1 MDMQKRQRVGLL
13 GSVLFHC
20 AIFLI
25 VAFTG
30 VLTVSHASQDDI
42 VEVTMFG
49 GGGGGGGQGDGADGE
64 VLEEGQPQPQGS
76 EAAEAAPPA
85 ADEIIQSEKKE
96 TPPAPKPQAGKPK
109 AYAKKGEGSGGGHG
123 TGHGTGTGS
132 GIGPGSGSGSG
143 GGIGSGHGTGVGS
156 GYGAG
161 SSPYASPAVPP
172 RLVRNT
178 PPSYPTAEKN
188 AGIQGTANLHL
199 LVGKDGS
206 VEEVT
211 VISSSGNA
219 NLDQA
224 ALNACYKWRFTTA
237 RNQAGQAVRCYLT
250 VPITFRLRN

>member
-1 MDMQKRQRVGLL
+1 MDMQKRQRIGML
-13 GSVLFHC
+13 GSVLVHC
-20 AIFLI
+20 LVFLI

-49 GGGGGGGQGDGADGE
+49 GGGGGGGQGDGANGD
-64 VLEEGQPQPQGS
+64 VVEEEAGPQGS
-76 EAAEAAPPA
+76 EAEETPPTT
-85 ADEIIQSEKKE
+85 DEIIQNDKKE

-109 AYAKKGEGSGGGHG
+109 AYAKKGEGSGGGQG

-132 GIGPGSGSGSG
+132 GTGPGSGSGSG
-143 GGIGSGHGTGVGS
+143 GGIGSGHGTGIGS

-161 SSPYASPAVPP
+161 TSIYASPAIPP

-211 VISSSGNA
+211 ILSSSGNA

-224 ALNACYKWRFTTA
+224 AVNACYKWKFTSA
-237 RNQAGQAVRCYLT
+237 RNKAGQTVRCYMT
-250 VPITFRLRN
+250 VPITFRLR

>member
-1 MDMQKRQRVGLL
+1 MDMQKRQRIGML
-13 GSVLFHC
+13 GSVLFHLC
-20 AIFLI
+20 VFLI
-25 VAFTG
+25 VAFAG

-49 GGGGGGGQGDGADGE
+49 GGGGGGGQGDGD
-64 VLEEGQPQPQGS
+64 VVEEEAGPQGS
-76 EAAEAAPPA
+76 EAEETPPA
-85 ADEIIQSEKKE
+85 TDEIIQNDKKE

-109 AYAKKGEGSGGGHG
+109 AYAKKGEGSGGGQG

-132 GIGPGSGSGSG
+132 GTGPGSGSGSG
-143 GGIGSGHGTGVGS
+143 GGTGSGHGTGVGS

-161 SSPYASPAVPP
+161 NSIYASPAVPP

-206 VEEVT
+206 VEDVT
-211 VISSSGNA
+211 VLSSSGNA

-224 ALNACYKWRFTTA
+224 AVNACYKWKFTSA
-237 RNQAGQAVRCYLT
+237 RNKAGQTVRCYMT
-250 VPITFRLRN
+250 VPITFRLR

>member
-1 MDMQKRQRVGLL
+1 MDMQKRQRIGML
-13 GSVLFHC
+13 GSVLFHLC
-20 AIFLI
+20 VFLI

-49 GGGGGGGQGDGADGE
+49 GGGGGGGQGDGGD
-64 VLEEGQPQPQGS
+64 VMEEEAGPQGS
-76 EAAEAAPPA
+76 EAEETPPA
-85 ADEIIQSEKKE
+85 TDEIIQNEKKE

-109 AYAKKGEGSGGGHG
+109 AYTKKGEGSGGGQG

-132 GIGPGSGSGSG
+132 GTGPGSGSGSG
-143 GGIGSGHGTGVGS
+143 GGIGSGHGTGIGS

-161 SSPYASPAVPP
+161 NSIYASPAIPP

-178 PPSYPTAEKN
+178 PPAYPTAEKN

-211 VISSSGNA
+211 ILSSSGNV

-224 ALNACYKWRFTTA
+224 AVRACYKWKFTSA
-237 RNQAGQAVRCYLT
+237 RNKAGQTVRCYMT
-250 VPITFRLRN
+250 VPITFRLR

>member
-1 MDMQKRQRVGLL
+1 MDMQKRQRIGML
-13 GSVLFHC
+13 GSVLFHLC
-20 AIFLI
+20 VFLI

-49 GGGGGGGQGDGADGE
+49 GGGGGGGQGDGSDGD
-64 VLEEGQPQPQGS
+64 VVEE
-76 EAAEAAPPA
+76 EAAPQDSDAVEETPPA
-85 ADEIIQSEKKE
+85 ADEIFQNDKQA
-96 TPPAPKPQAGKPK
+96 PPAPRPQAGKPK

-132 GIGPGSGSGSG
+132 GTGPGSGSGSG

-161 SSPYASPAVPP
+161 NSVYASPAVPP
-172 RLVRNT
+172 RLVRNA

-211 VISSSGNA
+211 VLSSSGNA

-224 ALNACYKWRFTTA
+224 AVNACYKWRFTTA
-237 RNQAGQAVRCYLT
+237 RNKAGQPVRCYLT
-250 VPITFRLRN
+250 VPITFRLR

>member
-1 MDMQKRQRVGLL
+1 MDMQKRQRIGML
-13 GSVLFHC
+13 GSVLFHLC
-20 AIFLI
+20 VFLI

-49 GGGGGGGQGDGADGE
+49 GGGGGGGQGDGGDVVE
-64 VLEEGQPQPQGS
+64 EEEGPQGS
-76 EAAEAAPPA
+76 EAEETPPA
-85 ADEIIQSEKKE
+85 TDEIIQNDKKE
-96 TPPAPKPQAGKPK
+96 TPPAPKAQTGKPK
-109 AYAKKGEGSGGGHG
+109 AYAKKGEGSGGGQG
-123 TGHGTGTGS
+123 TGYGTGTGS
-132 GIGPGSGSGSG
+132 GTGPGSGSGSG
-143 GGIGSGHGTGVGS
+143 GGTGSGHGTGVGS

-161 SSPYASPAVPP
+161 NSIYASPAVPP

-211 VISSSGNA
+211 VLSSSGNA

-224 ALNACYKWRFTTA
+224 AVRACYKWKFTSA
-237 RNQAGQAVRCYLT
+237 RNKAGQTVRCYMT
-250 VPITFRLRN
+250 VPITFRLR